1 MAGSDEALVSYINHP
16 INIIALIT
24 YPKQHKEVFTI
35 HLMWICGQRRSRVAA
50 AEVELKTMS
59 VKSDIRSV
67 RSDKRTIQLHM
78 RAKDAK
84 IMI

>member
-1 MAGSDEALVSYINHP
+1 
-16 INIIALIT
+16 
-24 YPKQHKEVFTI
+24 
-35 HLMWICGQRRSRVAA
+35 MWICGQRRSRVAA